1 MKKTI
6 RLFNPAVLLSLG
18 FFLSASFTSALAN
31 DALMQPVA
39 SATAVEMTVYKSPTC
54 GCCQK
59 WVEHIEQ
66 NEFSSAVVETDDLN
80 SIKSRYGIAGQY
92 RSCHTGV
99 VTVLEQD
106 YIFEGHVPA
115 VYINQFLSSP
125 PAGALGLSVPGMPAG
140 SPGMEVGDRKD
151 HYQVLL
157 LNVDGSSS
165 VYAEVN

>member
-1 MKKTI
+1 M
-6 RLFNPAVLLSLG
+6 VLDTEDL
-18 FFLSASFTSALAN
+18 
-31 DALMQPVA
+31 
-39 SATAVEMTVYKSPTC
+39 
-54 GCCQK
+54 
-59 WVEHIEQ
+59 HI
-66 NEFSSAVVETDDLN
+66 
-80 SIKSRYGIAGQY
+80 IKSQYGIAGQH

-115 VYINQFLSSP
+115 EFIKQFLSKP

-157 LNVDGSSS
+157 LNTDGSSS